1 MVISEKWMSYR
12 EDDVGEAQTVQD
24 YVLND
29 LWWDKVAYILRF
41 TGPIYEML
49 RVANMDAPILHKV
62 YEMWDSMI
70 ENVKKEIY
78 RHKGKEDYEESP
90 FYDAVHN
97 ILIER

>member
-1 MVISEKWMSYR
+1 M
-12 EDDVGEAQTVQD
+12 
-24 YVLND
+24 
-29 LWWDKVAYILRF
+29 
-41 TGPIYEML
+41 
-49 RVANMDAPILHKV
+49 ANTDAPILHKV

-78 RHKGKEDYEESP
+78 RHEGKEDYEESP